1 MEQYGLSEEVVL
13 PDSNDRTR
21 CFSTRAL
28 GDCKETRGVDIFSVP
43 ALTSRQ
49 GFREGLPAYLPGNKR
64 FLDQRLSY
72 ATKLFRVSRA
82 TLCGVERQ
90 SGEACG

>member
-1 MEQYGLSEEVVL
+1 MKLGRMEQWLSEEAVL

-28 GDCKETRGVDIFSVP
+28 GDCMETRGVDIFSVP

-64 FLDQRLSY
+64 FLDHKALSGIQN
-72 ATKLFRVSRA
+72 KIN
-82 TLCGVERQ
+82 
-90 SGEACG
+90 